1 MFQNKV
7 EPLMSE
13 LILTTIHPQT
23 RTKWFYQPPSRN
35 LKFQSSKIQEA
46 ILPDLKKVGSYL
58 RVFTV
63 SYFTKQPLL

>member
-1 MFQNKV
+1 
-7 EPLMSE
+7 MSE
-13 LILTTIHPQT
+13 LILTKIHPQT
-23 RTKWFYQPPSRN
+23 RT
-35 LKFQSSKIQEA
+35 